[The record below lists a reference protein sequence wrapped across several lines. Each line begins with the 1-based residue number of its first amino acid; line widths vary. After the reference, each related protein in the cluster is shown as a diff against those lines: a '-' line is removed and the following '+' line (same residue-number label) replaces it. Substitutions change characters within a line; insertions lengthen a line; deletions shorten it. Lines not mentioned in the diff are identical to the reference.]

1 MYDILFFII
10 LVMVCMQLSLFRDT
24 STYVEDSLAASNL
37 ASAVIDI
44 QEYGRTHN
52 IIIAEP
58 YHAYEIYQ
66 KALKDNLVLNDNWE
80 CPGKAAITGRIEIL
94 SYIIYNITGN
104 KVDIYSY
111 GKDGTG
117 HSTILNGL
125 GTVKAPNGQ
134 TIQSTSVYSKVAFP
148 VDGIMGVHVDAKKD
162 KLVDVVDNMIP

>member
-1 MYDILFFII
+1 
-10 LVMVCMQLSLFRDT
+10 MVCMQLSIFRDT

-44 QEYGRTHN
+44 KEYGRTHN

-58 YHAYEIYQ
+58 YQAYTVYQ
-66 KALKDNLVLNDNWE
+66 KALKSNLALDNNWK
-80 CPGKAAITGRIEIL
+80 CPGKAAITGKIEIL

-134 TIQSTSVYSKVAFP
+134 LIKSTSVYSKVAFP
-148 VDGIMGVHVDAKKD
+148 VDGIMGIHVDAQKE
-162 KLVDVVDNMIP
+162 KLVDVVDSMIP